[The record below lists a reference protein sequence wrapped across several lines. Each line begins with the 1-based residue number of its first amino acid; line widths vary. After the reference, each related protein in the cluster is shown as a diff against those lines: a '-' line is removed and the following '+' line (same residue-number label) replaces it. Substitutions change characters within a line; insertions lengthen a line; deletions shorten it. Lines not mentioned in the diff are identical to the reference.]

1 MTFDLYHLYVYAA
14 SEYREMRIYLL
25 VKPFFISLSFLANL
39 TVHDLAYQI
48 LEESLSKS
56 STNPGITSSKSYH
69 SPDRFMRT
77 VSCTEKKQSLL
88 MAKKMVFNQD
98 ASGREMKTR
107 AFDLRLH

>member
-48 LEESLSKS
+48 LEEKPL
-56 STNPGITSSKSYH
+56 
-69 SPDRFMRT
+69 
-77 VSCTEKKQSLL
+77 
-88 MAKKMVFNQD
+88 
-98 ASGREMKTR
+98 
-107 AFDLRLH
+107 